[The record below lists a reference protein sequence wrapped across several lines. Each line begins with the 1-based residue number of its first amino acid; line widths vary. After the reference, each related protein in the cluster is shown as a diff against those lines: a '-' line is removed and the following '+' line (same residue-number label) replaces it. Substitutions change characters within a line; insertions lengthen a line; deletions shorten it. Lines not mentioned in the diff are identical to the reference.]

1 MTPTDKSPRK
11 KKIYK
16 VVVDRKLC
24 IGAATCVV
32 IAPRTFEL
40 DDEKIAIVLTNG
52 ENEDDD
58 TLFMAAQSCPTQ
70 AILLYDEFGN
80 RI

>member
-1 MTPTDKSPRK
+1 MRQTDKFPK
-11 KKIYK
+11 KKTIHK

-40 DDEKIAIVLTNG
+40 DDEKIAIVLPKG

-80 RI
+80 KI